1 MPDRVLR
8 EKILTSDMVNA
19 LNWPAE
25 VFYRRLMSK
34 ADDYGRIYADP
45 DLLRA
50 DLYAKKID
58 KVSRPDVVKWLT
70 ECVTAGLVRQYTVE
84 QKAYLEILQFNQRL
98 RAMRSKYPEP
108 PENEENKGAHADDSR
123 VLTGDSRVPPESES
137 ESERNAKAFSP
148 GSSPPVV
155 DKKEIFGRILKTKKV
170 LYQFIAE
177 YRPDFI
183 EPYVELWNLF
193 AGERKKSQIS
203 KVSDSRRRKFNTR
216 IREKSFDF
224 LAILVKA
231 GGAGDFLSTS
241 KWFTWDWIMDSEA
254 NYLKV
259 IEGNYDK
266 GDKPKAPPAEKP
278 EKPKVLEKT
287 KEELNYLFGMF
298 CEGNL
303 TVISLYPEHYD
314 YLKQNCGIFFTD
326 LQVEEIKQKAEGYCK
341 EKEVVWNE
349 ANQKKYMKLYGVME
363 FFNHRHETN
372 GTGAIFTL

>member
-1 MPDRVLR
+1 MPNRMLR
-8 EKILTSDMVNA
+8 DWTHSSKVKSLSAPEERMFI
-19 LNWPAE
+19 
-25 VFYRRLMSK
+25 RLIMK
-34 ADDYGRIYADP
+34 ADDHGCFYAESR
-45 DLLRA
+45 LLNSHCFPRLDNIRDSDITHWMDA
-50 DLYAKKID
+50 LQ
-58 KVSRPDVVKWLT
+58 KVGLIVVY
-70 ECVTAGLVRQYTVE
+70 EHDGERYMQICEFR
-84 QKAYLEILQFNQRL
+84 QRL
-98 RAMRSKYPEP
+98 DKAQSKYPLPTRCPSSTLVPGPLPRSRTET
-108 PENEENKGAHADDSR
+108 EEKGNNTPDG
-123 VLTGDSRVPPESES
+123 V
-137 ESERNAKAFSP
+137 P

-193 AGERKKSQIS
+193 AGERKKAQIS
-203 KVSDSRRRKFNTR
+203 KVSESRRRKFNTR

-231 GGAGDFLSTS
+231 GAAGDFLSTS

-278 EKPKVLEKT
+278 GKPKVLEKT
-287 KEELNYLFGMF
+287 QEELNYLFGMF

-314 YLKQNCGIFFTD
+314 FLKKNCGILFTD

-341 EKEVVWNE
+341 QKEIEWND

-363 FFNHRHETN
+363 FFNHHHETN
-372 GTGAIFTL
+372 GTGAIFQL